1 MPAVAGPSR
10 GGKADEIHTHG
21 APGQITCT
29 CAALDIAC
37 QHTAVGRRIMG
48 GPEPSLGVIDPR
60 QHGPVVLENS
70 IRPSWWTSCITSG
83 YHVQVAL

>member
-29 CAALDIAC
+29 CAALDIAR
-37 QHTAVGRRIMG
+37 QHTAVGRRI
-48 GPEPSLGVIDPR
+48 L
-60 QHGPVVLENS
+60 
-70 IRPSWWTSCITSG
+70 
-83 YHVQVAL
+83 